1 MTTPRT
7 LARTL
12 LVALLVGAMSVSVAW
27 AGASLAPVD
36 RATDTVDD
44 LAQEADRIVTEE
56 PAQEGDEA
64 DGDGPSLLEQRRAE
78 QQAAVSDAMAAA
90 GELGE
95 GMIMAGAARV
105 NMHPRPEDYGGTW
118 ETEGCA
124 TLGDDAGEGTLT
136 HVPDF
141 DQSPWPSKTG
151 CIYMGGYGIGP
162 MNPVTSWDNEHGL
175 HVRSVALSDGD
186 ETVVLTL
193 IDAVYYLGRYN
204 EMCDDCGSLD
214 IAERLGDELGIDPAG
229 VFISA
234 THSHT
239 APDLIGGWGG
249 VPDWY
254 MQQVNDAIE
263 DSIRG
268 ALAAME
274 PAVLEVGEVFAR
286 QFNSERRNVY
296 RSAEEP
302 GMSWLRALAVDDEDG
317 EVHPGDANRS
327 PNAPPR
333 DDGEDAEP
341 RVIATVGAYAAHPV
355 TRSSGSGVA
364 HGDWPAVFAKHLEGN
379 GSGVGMALATG
390 LGNVSPRNL
399 SGDHG
404 GAHLAADIPPPG
416 SGTFVT
422 DPDVSVAA
430 ERWDHPVTN
439 PGLTALAVPGFFDR
453 PFEAGPANVTV
464 GTHDA
469 RPCVSTSPVAVETQ
483 VNAARIGDLLITGA
497 PGETFSNLSN
507 TIKSQNAT
515 GVTMPLGM
523 VNDGLGYIIQSF
535 EADDVARLGP
545 GFFAT
550 DAGVEYEDA
559 YAIDRC
565 FGDMVLENTLGL
577 LGQLGE

>member
-1 MTTPRT
+1 MRPIVITART
-7 LARTL
+7 LTRTL
-12 LVALLVGAMSVSVAW
+12 LVALLVGAMSVSMAW

-36 RATDTVDD
+36 RATDTVED
-44 LAQEADRIVTEE
+44 LAQEPERLTADQASTE
-56 PAQEGDEA
+56 DEDA
-64 DGDGPSLLEQRRAE
+64 APSLLEQRRAE
-78 QQAAVSDAMAAA
+78 QQAAVAEALAAA
-90 GELGE
+90 QDLGE
-95 GMIMAGAARV
+95 GTIMAGAAKV
-105 NMHPRPEDYGGTW
+105 DMEPRPDLYDGVW

-124 TLGDDAGEGTLT
+124 TMGGDAGEETLT

-141 DQSPWPSKTG
+141 DQSLWPAKTG

-162 MNPVTSWDNEHGL
+162 MNPVTTWDDEHGL
-175 HVRSVALSDGD
+175 HVRSVALSDGN

-263 DSIRG
+263 GSIKD
-268 ALAAME
+268 ALANME

-286 QFNSERRNVY
+286 QYNSERRNVY

-302 GMSWLRALAVDDEDG
+302 GMSWLRALAVNDEDG
-317 EVHPGDANRS
+317 DTHAGDGNRS

-333 DDGEDAEP
+333 DDDTEP

-355 TRSSGSGVA
+355 TRSAGSGVA
-364 HGDWPAVFAKHLEGN
+364 HGDWPAVFAKHLEDN

-390 LGNVSPRNL
+390 LGNVSPRRL
-399 SGDHG
+399 GDHG

-422 DPDVSVAA
+422 DPRVSVAA
-430 ERWDHPVTN
+430 ERWQHPVTN
-439 PGLTALAVPGFFDR
+439 PILTALAAPGFFDR
-453 PFEAGPANVTV
+453 PFEAGPASVSV

-507 TIKSQNAT
+507 TIKSQNPT

-535 EADDVARLGP
+535 EADDGARQGP
-545 GFFAT
+545 GFVAT
-550 DAGVEYEDA
+550 DAGFEYEDA
-559 YAIDRC
+559 YAIDGC

-577 LGQLGE
+577 LGQLGD